1 MTTCSENTLF
11 DTRLDFK
18 EANST
23 LAPRDDDVECQHN
36 STHSTREGLA
46 LTPNMEYQIIV
57 SGKTAEDY
65 GQYEISITLN
75 HSG

>member
-1 MTTCSENTLF
+1 
-11 DTRLDFK
+11 
-18 EANST
+18 
-23 LAPRDDDVECQHN
+23 
-36 STHSTREGLA
+36 
-46 LTPNMEYQIIV
+46 MEYQIIV